1 METQADTQPISSHIP
16 ADERVRTCRPA
27 VVRRAGAP
35 GGGAVT
41 ARPGNR
47 SEALPDGPE
56 WNIVR
61 GED

>member
-1 METQADTQPISSHIP
+1 METQADTQPIRSHIA

-27 VVRRAGAP
+27 IVRPRRSP
-35 GGGAVT
+35 GSDE
-41 ARPGNR
+41 PR
-47 SEALPDGPE
+47 SETASGAE

>member
-16 ADERVRTCRPA
+16 AEERVRTCRPA
-27 VVRRAGAP
+27 VVRRAGP
-35 GGGAVT
+35 PGGAVRP
-41 ARPGNR
+41 RPGIR
-47 SEALPDGPE
+47 SEAPADGPE